1 MSARKGTSVALSARL
16 DTRGTKVA
24 LESRVMRRRKT
35 LMIWTMNSTI
45 SNTMGKV
52 QSGSWVK
59 EKMVISL
66 PLLTLNHTIGFPA

>member
-1 MSARKGTSVALSARL
+1 
-16 DTRGTKVA
+16 
-24 LESRVMRRRKT
+24 MRRRKT

-66 PLLTLNHTIGFPA
+66 PLLALNHTIGFPA